1 MMGWSVLVL
10 KTTLISQVE
19 HGQTMHEYQST
30 MNQTKRPEIKAIVI
44 LHLKHCSNI
53 IALLDDN

>member
-1 MMGWSVLVL
+1 MLGWSVLFL

-19 HGQTMHEYQST
+19 HAQTIHEYQST

-44 LHLKHCSNI
+44 LHLKQ
-53 IALLDDN
+53 LLKHYRFIR